1 MSAAGHGG
9 RAWLAPLGAV
19 FGLGAAVRVG
29 LYRRGLLRRSRL
41 SGPVISVGNLSVGG
55 SGKTPLVARIAE
67 ILRDAGEPVAVLSRG
82 YGGSFRGDYLIVGD
96 GSAVL
101 ADAAEAGDEP
111 VMLARSLPGVV
122 VAVGPRRDRVGRAV
136 EARFGRRVH
145 VLDDGFQHLRLWR
158 DLDVLSIREGD
169 LRDRPLPAGMLRER
183 PSAAGRA
190 DVLCVWSESAAPSD
204 AVPPPSDA
212 APLSDVSPD
221 DRPSSPDARAF
232 RVRRVVLGFF
242 DTAGEPRPAPA
253 RPFLLSGIAN
263 PERFWADVSGAA
275 EAVVGRTA
283 FADHHRFTP
292 DEMRRVYDDARAS
305 RADAIVTT
313 AKDAVRLPPVAP
325 ELPVLVFRIAAQ
337 VDDEP
342 RFRERLLA
350 AARRAA

>member
-1 MSAAGHGG
+1 VSAAG
-9 RAWLAPLGAV
+9 RARSLVLAPLGAV
-19 FGLGAAVRVG
+19 FGAGAALRVG
-29 LYRRGLLRRSRL
+29 LYGRGILRRSRL

-96 GSAVL
+96 GAAVL
-101 ADAAEAGDEP
+101 ADSAEAGDEP
-111 VMLARSLPGVV
+111 VMLARALPGVV

-145 VLDDGFQHLRLWR
+145 VLDDGFQHLRLAR
-158 DLDVLSIREGD
+158 DLDVLSVCEAD
-169 LRDRPLPAGMLRER
+169 LRDRPLPAGRLRER
-183 PSAAGRA
+183 ASASARA
-190 DVLCVWSESAAPSD
+190 DLLCLWSEAALL
-204 AVPPPSDA
+204 PPHGDG
-212 APLSDVSPD
+212 
-221 DRPSSPDARAF
+221 RTF
-232 RVRRVVLGFF
+232 HVRRVPLGFF
-242 DTAGEPRPAPA
+242 DTSGEARPAPA

-263 PERFWADVSGAA
+263 PERFWSDMAA
-275 EAVVGRTA
+275 AAPGVVGRTA
-283 FADHHRFTP
+283 YADHHRFTP
-292 DEMRRVYDDARAS
+292 NEVRGVYDSARAV

-337 VDDEP
+337 IDDEP